1 LDRYVVIGNPVS
13 HSKSPLIHACFAEQT
28 GQDMQYS
35 TLLAETGQFAG
46 TVDKFFAGDGKGANV
61 TVPFKQEAFALVNTL
76 TPEAETAGAV
86 NTLFLDA
93 RNNLC
98 GHNTDGIGLVQDVI
112 GNHGG
117 SLANM
122 KILVLGAGG
131 ATRGLLQPVM
141 AQQPAMICIANRTV
155 SKAEDLAQVFSIK
168 TNAPD
173 NTVIAGCGYA
183 DLEGNTFDWIINATS
198 ASLQGEL
205 PPLPEGILTT
215 STWCYDLM
223 YSNEPT
229 PFCRWAQSARAAK
242 VMDGLGMLV
251 EQAAESFLLWR
262 GIRPHTAEILARLR
276 QDSRLKAKS

>member
-1 LDRYVVIGNPVS
+1 MDRYVVIGNPVS

-28 GQDMQYS
+28 GQDLQYS
-35 TLLAETGQFAG
+35 TLLAETGQFAD
-46 TVDKFFAGDGKGANV
+46 TVDNFFAGGGKGANV
-61 TVPFKQEAFALVNTL
+61 TVPFKQEAFALVKSL

-86 NTLFLDA
+86 NTLYLDVG
-93 RNNLC
+93 NNLC

-117 SLANM
+117 TLAGM

-155 SKAEDLAQVFSIK
+155 SKAENLAQVFSIIS
-168 TNAPD
+168 
-173 NTVIAGCGYA
+173 NTPGNTAIAGCGYA

-205 PPLPEGILTT
+205 PPLPEGILSA

-229 PFCRWAQSARAAK
+229 SFCRWAQSAGAAK

-262 GIRPHTAEILARLR
+262 GIRPQTAEVLARLR
-276 QDSRLKAKS
+276 RG